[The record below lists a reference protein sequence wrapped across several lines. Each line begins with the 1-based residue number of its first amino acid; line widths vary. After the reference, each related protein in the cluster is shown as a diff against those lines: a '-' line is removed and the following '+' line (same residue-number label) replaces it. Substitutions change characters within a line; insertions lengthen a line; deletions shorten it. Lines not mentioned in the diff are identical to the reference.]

1 VTRALALSGIFF
13 MALTAASATVG
24 CGQDPPLAVAQSVD
38 LGRFSGQWYEIAKL
52 PRVTQTDCWATTAE
66 YTMGADGT
74 LQLVHRCNVGS
85 LTGDQQTVTMTA
97 SAPDPNVPAKLALDV
112 MGFTGD
118 YWILEVG
125 SDYEY
130 AVVGHPSRSY
140 LWILSRT
147 PTLDDATLQG
157 ALGRARASGF
167 DTTKL
172 EYTPQPGG
180 PATPQ
185 GNVPPS
191 LGTGCSAGSGEPA
204 SAGIA
209 AGALVAMAIA
219 IAAARRK
226 RAS

>member
-1 VTRALALSGIFF
+1 VNRALVLSAF
-13 MALTAASATVG
+13 LLSAAAAVCG
-24 CGQDPPLAVAQSVD
+24 CGQDPPLAVAQNLD

-52 PRVTQTDCWATTAE
+52 PRVTETDCWATTAE
-66 YTMGADGT
+66 YTMGADGA

-85 LTGDQQTVTMTA
+85 LTGNVQTVTMSAT
-97 SAPDPNVPAKLALDV
+97 APDPTVPAKLALDV
-112 MGFTGD
+112 MGFSGD

-125 SDYEY
+125 ANYEY

-157 ALGRARASGF
+157 ALARAGASGF

-185 GNVPPS
+185 GNVPPRV
-191 LGTGCSAGSGEPA
+191 GTGCAIGSGEPA
-204 SAGIA
+204 GAWMA
-209 AGALVAMAIA
+209 AGALVAVAM
-219 IAAARRK
+219 AAARR
-226 RAS
+226 RRTQNVDG